1 MKIILLI
8 LGWLFGLLFGLLAL
22 SMALTRNYLQVI
34 PLLLLVLL
42 VLPPAVAL
50 TTDLTGFTLPW
61 WGRALGIVAMLAVFL
76 TLSSANQP
84 DSIYTSPDAEPQ
96 FMAIYDAR
104 LAEWP
109 TPYESVYLDTSYGQV
124 HVIVSGP
131 EDAPPLLLMHAAAV
145 SSWSWMYNV
154 EALNQHYR
162 TYAIDT
168 IGEVGKSRLDSL
180 EDIPADGRAW
190 SDLVAEI
197 ADMLGVEKA
206 YVAGAS
212 YGGYIATNYALDY
225 PERVEK
231 LALLGPMGMT
241 PSTGKTAARITM
253 ASMFPLGPVQT
264 NTLHWALGDDPFVL
278 QQYGEWFRL
287 VMTGSFP
294 KESAPKSFTPE
305 QLEGM
310 EVPVLLVLG
319 TKDNLTGS
327 PETVRPLAEHV
338 PGIRIEVLD
347 TAHLIGVE
355 DAETVNGL
363 LINFFGES

>member
-1 MKIILLI
+1 MKIILLA
-8 LGWLFGLLFGLLAL
+8 LGWLIAILFGLLAL
-22 SMALTRNYLQVI
+22 SMVLTRNYIQFV

-50 TTDLTGFTLPW
+50 TGDLTGFTLPW
-61 WGRALGIVAMLAVFL
+61 WGRALGIAALLAVFMA
-76 TLSSANQP
+76 LSSANQP
-84 DSIYTSPDAEPQ
+84 ATIYTRPDAEPQ

-109 TPYESVYLDTSYGQV
+109 VPYESVYLDTSYGQV

-131 EDAPPLLLMHAAAV
+131 EDAPPVLLMHAAAM
-145 SSWSWMYNV
+145 SSWSWLYNV
-154 EALNQHYR
+154 GALNAHYR

-180 EDIPADGRAW
+180 DNIPADGRAW
-190 SDLVAEI
+190 SDLVAEV
-197 ADMLGVEKA
+197 ADMLGVERA

-225 PERVEK
+225 PERVER

-264 NTLHWALGDDPFVL
+264 NTTRWALGDDPFVL
-278 QQYGEWFRL
+278 QQYEEWFRL

-294 KESAPKSFTPE
+294 KESAPKAFTPE
-305 QLEGM
+305 QLQGM

-319 TKDNLTGS
+319 AKDNLTGS

-347 TAHLIGVE
+347 SGHLIGVE
-355 DAETVNGL
+355 EAEAVNDML
-363 LINFFGES
+363 VAFFGES